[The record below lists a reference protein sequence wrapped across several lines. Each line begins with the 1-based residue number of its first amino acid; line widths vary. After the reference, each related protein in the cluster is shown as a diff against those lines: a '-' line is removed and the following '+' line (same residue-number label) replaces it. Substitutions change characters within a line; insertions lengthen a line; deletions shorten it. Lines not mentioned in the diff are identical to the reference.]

1 MVSKLRTHKRFSC
14 NVRMKRS
21 ATPLP
26 SGSRTKLGELS
37 IPKNRPPVGNRQPG
51 SSSRGRGA
59 DAAHRRPRRRWG
71 RSVRGHLGESA
82 PGPQTGCHAW
92 PHGDR
97 CTRPYRHELPTRRN
111 TEREVHSGVVTRAID
126 FTRDCGRLVVSQ
138 VEPLQTL
145 LSKNVDVE
153 PCDYIRPIRPALPHP
168 ATGQPNLPCDKPC
181 CDSGTPKGV
190 SQRGLRRDPESNATT
205 LSSRRSPPRN
215 QPQ

>member
-1 MVSKLRTHKRFSC
+1 MLFSD
-14 NVRMKRS
+14 VF
-21 ATPLP
+21 
-26 SGSRTKLGELS
+26 
-37 IPKNRPPVGNRQPG
+37 
-51 SSSRGRGA
+51 
-59 DAAHRRPRRRWG
+59 
-71 RSVRGHLGESA
+71 
-82 PGPQTGCHAW
+82 
-92 PHGDR
+92 
-97 CTRPYRHELPTRRN
+97 RHELSTLRN
-111 TEREVHSGVVTRAID
+111 IEREVHSGVVTRAID

-153 PCDYIRPIRPALPHP
+153 PCDYIRLIRPALHHP

-181 CDSGTPKGV
+181 CDSGKPKGV